1 MVSTQSPTVLAIT
14 ALKPLQRRPAASA
27 AQALQNAAQ

>member
-1 MVSTQSPTVLAIT
+1 VLAST
-14 ALKPLQRRPAASA
+14 ALKPLQRRPRASA